1 MRLCNQWGNLLIIY
15 ALGSWYWYRKHKPK
29 VFDKSNHKRQKLA
42 IVCCIK
48 RPRIQN
54 HDLALQVLHRCF
66 SCWSL
71 EEIETMRSANYPP
84 KKTYTLQWIAAL
96 AAKTLLA
103 ERLALILPSE
113 SLSPLWVFSV
123 SCSEYQIEKHTG
135 HSGIDVLVRCDTYI
149 RYLHTPLKKKNKEI
163 HTTFVH
169 ACMFIDIDVSP
180 NILT

>member
-29 VFDKSNHKRQKLA
+29 VFGKSNHKRQKLA

-84 KKTYTLQWIAAL
+84 KK
-96 AAKTLLA
+96 
-103 ERLALILPSE
+103 
-113 SLSPLWVFSV
+113 
-123 SCSEYQIEKHTG
+123 
-135 HSGIDVLVRCDTYI
+135 
-149 RYLHTPLKKKNKEI
+149 NI
-163 HTTFVH
+163 HTTMNCGTCCKDSFGWEVG
-169 ACMFIDIDVSP
+169 IDIALWEFIALVSLLRLLQRVP
-180 NILT
+180 NWKAHRTFWHRCTGSMWYIY